1 MIKKSN
7 RTNKIYFSPLGKALE
22 KQKAAIEDQDKSRIK
37 AIEKNTSSNL
47 MKLLKMI
54 LVSIEIVK
62 RTSEFNARKDK
73 INLNKIIYNFKSEWK
88 ISTKFKDY

>member
-1 MIKKSN
+1 
-7 RTNKIYFSPLGKALE
+7 
-22 KQKAAIEDQDKSRIK
+22 
-37 AIEKNTSSNL
+37 

-73 INLNKIIYNFKSEWK
+73 INLNKIIYNFKPEWK
-88 ISTKFKDY
+88 ISKKFRDY